1 MNLFSKFSKLNI
13 IIFAF
18 LILISGVL
26 GYLFYNSNK
35 TNAENTEL
43 IKQTKAE
50 NLDLSQDLEI
60 VKDKYDKLKTE
71 VKTLKSKVAKVSYRK
86 KVNKNKSTISSA
98 GKSSKN
104 KHYYK
109 KNKVSYKKLYFRL
122 LKQCSKQNYKNS
134 RR

>member
-71 VKTLKSKVAKVSYRK
+71 VNTLKSKVAKVSYRK
-86 KVNKNKSTISSA
+86 KVNKIKSNISSA

-104 KHYYK
+104 KLYY
-109 KNKVSYKKLYFRL
+109 NYFTSLNR
-122 LKQCSKQNYKNS
+122 Q
-134 RR
+134 

>member
-86 KVNKNKSTISSA
+86 KVNKNKSNISSA

-134 RR
+134 KR

>member
-35 TNAENTEL
+35 TKAEYTEL

-71 VKTLKSKVAKVSYRK
+71 VNTLKSKVAKVSYRK
-86 KVNKNKSTISSA
+86 KVNKIKSNISSA

-104 KHYYK
+104 KLYYK
-109 KNKVSYKKLYFRL
+109 KNKVSYKTLYFRL
-122 LKQCSKQNYKNS
+122 KKQCSKHNYKNS
-134 RR
+134 KR

>member
-18 LILISGVL
+18 LILITGVL
-26 GYLFYNSNK
+26 GYLFYNSHK
-35 TNAENTEL
+35 TNTENTEL

-71 VKTLKSKVAKVSYRK
+71 VNTLKSKVAKVTYRK
-86 KVNKNKSTISSA
+86 KIHKNKSMISSA
-98 GKSSKN
+98 GKSNKN
-104 KHYYK
+104 KHHYK
-109 KNKVSYKKLYFRL
+109 KSKTSYKKLYYRL
-122 LKQCSKQNYKNS
+122 LKQCSRHNYKHS
-134 RR
+134 KR

>member
-71 VKTLKSKVAKVSYRK
+71 VNTLKSKVAKVSYRK
-86 KVNKNKSTISSA
+86 KVNKIKNNISSA

-104 KHYYK
+104 KLYYK
-109 KNKVSYKKLYFRL
+109 KNKVSYKTLYFRL
-122 LKQCSKQNYKNS
+122 KKQCSKHNYKNS
-134 RR
+134 KR

>member
-71 VKTLKSKVAKVSYRK
+71 VNTLKSKVAKVSYRK
-86 KVNKNKSTISSA
+86 KVNKIKSNISSA

-104 KHYYK
+104 KLYYK
-109 KNKVSYKKLYFRL
+109 KNKVSYKTLYFRL
-122 LKQCSKQNYKNS
+122 KKQCSKHNYKNS
-134 RR
+134 KR

>member
-35 TNAENTEL
+35 TKAENTEL

-71 VKTLKSKVAKVSYRK
+71 VNTLKSKVAKVSYRK
-86 KVNKNKSTISSA
+86 KVNKNKSNISSA

-104 KHYYK
+104 KLYYK
-109 KNKVSYKKLYFRL
+109 KNKVSYKTLYFRL
-122 LKQCSKQNYKNS
+122 KKQCSKHNYKNS
-134 RR
+134 KR

>member
-71 VKTLKSKVAKVSYRK
+71 VNTLKSKVAKVSYRK
-86 KVNKNKSTISSA
+86 KVNKNKSNISSA

-104 KHYYK
+104 KLYYK
-109 KNKVSYKKLYFRL
+109 KNKVSYKTLYFRL
-122 LKQCSKQNYKNS
+122 KKQCSKHNYKNS
-134 RR
+134 KR

>member
-1 MNLFSKFSKLNI
+1 MFSKFSKLNI

-71 VKTLKSKVAKVSYRK
+71 VNTLKSKVAKVSYRK
-86 KVNKNKSTISSA
+86 KVNKIKSNISSA

-104 KHYYK
+104 KLYYK
-109 KNKVSYKKLYFRL
+109 KNKVSYKTLYFRL
-122 LKQCSKQNYKNS
+122 KKQCSKHNYKNS
-134 RR
+134 KR

>member
-35 TNAENTEL
+35 TKAENTEL

-71 VKTLKSKVAKVSYRK
+71 VNTLKSKVAKVSYRK
-86 KVNKNKSTISSA
+86 KVNKIKSNISSA

-104 KHYYK
+104 KLYYK
-109 KNKVSYKKLYFRL
+109 KNKVSYKTLYFRL
-122 LKQCSKQNYKNS
+122 KKQCSKHNYKNS
-134 RR
+134 KR

>member
-71 VKTLKSKVAKVSYRK
+71 VTTLKSKVAKVSYRK
-86 KVNKNKSTISSA
+86 KVNKIKSNISSA

-104 KHYYK
+104 KLYYK
-109 KNKVSYKKLYFRL
+109 KNKVSYKTLYFRL
-122 LKQCSKQNYKNS
+122 KKQCSKHNYKNS
-134 RR
+134 KR

>member
-35 TNAENTEL
+35 TKAEYTEL

-71 VKTLKSKVAKVSYRK
+71 VNTLKSKVAKVSYRK
-86 KVNKNKSTISSA
+86 KVNKNKSNISSA

-104 KHYYK
+104 KLYYK
-109 KNKVSYKKLYFRL
+109 KNKVSYKTLYFRL
-122 LKQCSKQNYKNS
+122 KKQCSKHNYKNS
-134 RR
+134 KR